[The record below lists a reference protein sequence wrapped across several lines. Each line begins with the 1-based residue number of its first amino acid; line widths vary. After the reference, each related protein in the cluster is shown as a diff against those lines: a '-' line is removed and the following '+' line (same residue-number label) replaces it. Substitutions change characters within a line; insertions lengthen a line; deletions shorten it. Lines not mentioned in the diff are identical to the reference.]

1 MCGRVTFLYWYKEIV
16 KYYSKSIYSNSGAST
31 QFFYTCCDVHLLRT
45 CWTWTSYAEIF
56 VVEEISNLDATC
68 KFLRL
73 KQFIC
78 TPIVYSLSLSCW
90 FPLWNISTIDWMSFQ
105 AQFVTAMF
113 WAAQSLYIG
122 CKFTRWMQYNLIFY
136 GGTILALF
144 LNFYYHA
151 YIKTIKKQVSAK
163 TV

>member
-1 MCGRVTFLYWYKEIV
+1 
-16 KYYSKSIYSNSGAST
+16 
-31 QFFYTCCDVHLLRT
+31 
-45 CWTWTSYAEIF
+45 
-56 VVEEISNLDATC
+56 
-68 KFLRL
+68 
-73 KQFIC
+73 
-78 TPIVYSLSLSCW
+78 
-90 FPLWNISTIDWMSFQ
+90 MSFQ

-151 YIKTIKKQVSAK
+151 YIKTIKRQVSAK